1 MGKHTLGELQHA
13 IMQVLWT
20 RDEATVAE
28 VHGALYDERGL
39 APTTIATML
48 RKMEDKGVVTHS
60 VDGRQFV
67 YRPVVSESEVR
78 SSMVGEL
85 LDRLFA
91 GDPAALVSHLVAD
104 HTIDDN
110 RISKLAE
117 EGLRRSIDYY
127 RQIAEG

>member
-13 IMQVLWT
+13 IMRVLWAQ
-20 RDEATVAE
+20 DEATVAE
-28 VHGALYDERGL
+28 VHEALYDERGL

-48 RKMEDKGVVTHS
+48 RKMEDKGVVAHR
-60 VDGRQFV
+60 VEDRHFV
-67 YRPVVSESEVR
+67 YRPMVTEDEVR

-104 HTIDDN
+104 HDIDE
-110 RISKLAE
+110 AE
-117 EGLRRSIDYY
+117 IERLRVLLER
-127 RQIAEG
+127 AERKDGQR

>member
-28 VHGALYDERGL
+28 VHNALYDTRGL

-48 RKMEDKGVVTHS
+48 RKMEDKGVVAHR
-60 VDGRQFV
+60 VEDRHFV
-67 YRPVVSESEVR
+67 YRPAVTEDEVR

-91 GDPAALVSHLVAD
+91 GDPAELVSHLVAD
-104 HTIDDN
+104 HDIDETEIE
-110 RISKLAE
+110 RLRALL
-117 EGLRRSIDYY
+117 EGDEKRKDED
-127 RQIAEG
+127 Q

>member
-13 IMQVLWT
+13 IMQVLWD
-20 RDEATVAE
+20 RYEATVAE
-28 VHGALYDERGL
+28 VHQALYDERGL

-48 RKMEDKGVVTHS
+48 RKMEDKGVVAHR
-60 VDGRQFV
+60 VEGRQFV
-67 YRPVVSESEVR
+67 YRSMITESAVR

-104 HTIDDN
+104 REID
-110 RISKLAE
+110 SE
-117 EGLRRSIDYY
+117 EIERLRTLLDSADRGKDGQ
-127 RQIAEG
+127 R

>member
-13 IMQVLWT
+13 IMQVLWA

-28 VHGALYDERGL
+28 VHEALFDERGL

-48 RKMEDKGVVTHS
+48 RKMEDKGVVAHR
-60 VDGRQFV
+60 VEDRHFV
-67 YRPVVSESEVR
+67 YQATVSEDAVR
-78 SSMVGEL
+78 STMVSEL

-104 HTIDDN
+104 HDIDEAEVERLRTLLENAEARKDEN
-110 RISKLAE
+110 R
-117 EGLRRSIDYY
+117 
-127 RQIAEG
+127 

>member
-20 RDEATVAE
+20 RNEATVAE
-28 VHGALYDERGL
+28 VHAALVDERGL

-48 RKMEDKGVVTHS
+48 RKMEDKGVVAHR
-60 VDGRQFV
+60 VENRHFV
-67 YRPVVSESEVR
+67 YRPTVSEDLIR

-104 HTIDDN
+104 RDIDEAEIERLRAMLDDAET
-110 RISKLAE
+110 RKE
-117 EGLRRSIDYY
+117 EGR
-127 RQIAEG
+127 

>member
-13 IMQVLWT
+13 IMRMLWT

-28 VHGALYDERGL
+28 VHRALFDERGL

-48 RKMEDKGVVTHS
+48 RKMEDKGVVAHR
-60 VDGRQFV
+60 VEDRHFV
-67 YRPVVSESEVR
+67 YQATVSEDAVKST
-78 SSMVGEL
+78 MVGEL

-104 HTIDDN
+104 HDINELEIERLRTLLENAEARKDEN
-110 RISKLAE
+110 R
-117 EGLRRSIDYY
+117 
-127 RQIAEG
+127 

>member
-13 IMQVLWT
+13 IMQVLWA

-28 VHGALYDERGL
+28 VHEALFDERGL

-48 RKMEDKGVVTHS
+48 RKMEDKGVVAHRVEDS
-60 VDGRQFV
+60 HFV
-67 YRPVVSESEVR
+67 YQATVSEDAVR
-78 SSMVGEL
+78 STMVSEL

-104 HTIDDN
+104 HDIDEAEVERLRALLNHAEARKDEN
-110 RISKLAE
+110 R
-117 EGLRRSIDYY
+117 
-127 RQIAEG
+127 

>member
-20 RDEATVAE
+20 RNEATVAE
-28 VHGALYDERGL
+28 VHEALFDERGL

-48 RKMEDKGVVTHS
+48 RKMEDKGVVAHR
-60 VDGRQFV
+60 VEDRHFV
-67 YRPVVSESEVR
+67 YQATVSEDAVR
-78 SSMVGEL
+78 STMVSEL

-104 HTIDDN
+104 HDIDEAEVERLRALLKNAEARKDEN
-110 RISKLAE
+110 R
-117 EGLRRSIDYY
+117 
-127 RQIAEG
+127 

>member
-13 IMQVLWT
+13 IMQVLWA

-28 VHGALYDERGL
+28 VHEALFDERGL

-48 RKMEDKGVVTHS
+48 RKMEDKGVVAHR
-60 VDGRQFV
+60 VEDRHFV
-67 YRPVVSESEVR
+67 YQATVSEDAVR
-78 SSMVGEL
+78 STMVSEL

-104 HTIDDN
+104 HDIDEAEVERLRALLNHAEARKDEN
-110 RISKLAE
+110 R
-117 EGLRRSIDYY
+117 
-127 RQIAEG
+127 

>member
-13 IMQVLWT
+13 IMQVLWA

-28 VHGALYDERGL
+28 VHEALFDERGL

-48 RKMEDKGVVTHS
+48 RKREDTGVVAPRVEDRH
-60 VDGRQFV
+60 VV
-67 YRPVVSESEVR
+67 YQATVSEDAVR
-78 SSMVGEL
+78 STMVSEL

-104 HTIDDN
+104 HDIDGGEVEQLRTLLENAETRKDEN
-110 RISKLAE
+110 R
-117 EGLRRSIDYY
+117 
-127 RQIAEG
+127 

>member
-13 IMQVLWT
+13 IMQVLWA

-28 VHGALYDERGL
+28 VHEALFDERGL

-48 RKMEDKGVVTHS
+48 RKMEDKGVVAHR
-60 VDGRQFV
+60 VEDRHFV
-67 YRPVVSESEVR
+67 YQATVSEDAVR
-78 SSMVGEL
+78 STMVSEL

-104 HTIDDN
+104 HDIDEAEVERLRTLLENAETRKDEN
-110 RISKLAE
+110 R
-117 EGLRRSIDYY
+117 
-127 RQIAEG
+127 

>member
-13 IMQVLWT
+13 IMQVLWE

-28 VHGALYDERGL
+28 VHEALFDERGL

-48 RKMEDKGVVTHS
+48 RKMENKGVVAHR
-60 VDGRQFV
+60 VEDRHFV
-67 YRPVVSESEVR
+67 YRATVSEDAVR
-78 SSMVGEL
+78 STMVSEL

-104 HTIDDN
+104 HDIDEAEVERLRTLLETAEARKDGN
-110 RISKLAE
+110 R
-117 EGLRRSIDYY
+117 
-127 RQIAEG
+127 

>member
-13 IMQVLWT
+13 IMQVLWE

-28 VHGALYDERGL
+28 VHEALFDERGL

-48 RKMEDKGVVTHS
+48 RKMEDKGVVAHR
-60 VDGRQFV
+60 VEDRHFV
-67 YRPVVSESEVR
+67 YRAAVSEDAVR
-78 SSMVGEL
+78 STMVSEL

-104 HTIDDN
+104 HDIDQAEVERLRTLLETAEARKDGN
-110 RISKLAE
+110 R
-117 EGLRRSIDYY
+117 
-127 RQIAEG
+127 

>member
-13 IMQVLWT
+13 IMQVLWA

-28 VHGALYDERGL
+28 VHEALFDERGL

-48 RKMEDKGVVTHS
+48 RKMEDKGVVAHR
-60 VDGRQFV
+60 VEDRHFV
-67 YRPVVSESEVR
+67 YQATVSEDAVR
-78 SSMVGEL
+78 STMVSEL

-104 HTIDDN
+104 HDIDEAEIERLRTLLERAEARKEEN
-110 RISKLAE
+110 R
-117 EGLRRSIDYY
+117 
-127 RQIAEG
+127 